1 MLMSIFDK
9 FRSLLKKEVSS
20 HEIISFNQL
29 VSIPS
34 REYFRE
40 NKEILIQIDTFK
52 DEYKKLLS
60 QFKYL
65 TSFDF
70 NSKIL
75 TNNINTNTELLL
87 NIFMTFDEVKHYPV
101 NDKIKYLI
109 NIKKL
114 DLYGNAISNLE
125 IEVIA
130 RLIALNELFNERMTF
145 ISRNKRNALVNEMN
159 NLSGT
164 MLLISNKKLAIE
176 LEKKRYLET
185 AFYMVKNIVKFDE
198 EKELVSKKRT
208 FLLNLVSILFPESN
222 FQIRENSEHIF
233 IDMAYLEMMIETY
246 VFNHKNEADILKRQ
260 LNVISDSEISY
271 KDKDNI
277 LSSLRLL
284 EYKFLAFYMY
294 GREYIAIEDLMQLY
308 LIKFNVL
315 VLCENGICETFVD
328 ANTNDIEFDCYKG
341 IVEREI
347 ECFIKGQDEIID
359 PKIIKVIINILKN
372 GEQTLDAEKIL
383 NSKYLF
389 NVLLSMSRKK
399 DLINLLK
406 NFKVKKEINDY
417 FDFCEEIFEWEEE
430 IPLETI
436 YRLMLSQ
443 NIVYDAELYE
453 CLQSDIYPDKDYYF
467 LPVGLKGINYCTEV
481 SVEQHVLHTTTFLV
495 IQKMRELIDN
505 RYVVCP
511 STLVYIK
518 NGADFFK
525 NTNIKI
531 LFYEGLEITT
541 HDLKDMKVIERDKN
555 KITIYNH
562 ETNVLVTSDLNCH
575 INGKWGAF
583 CAAGL
588 ITNILNRNFF
598 IEEYNTY
605 DYADLPF
612 NLSSSEKGKNAIK
625 ARRNDETKIFSRAYV
640 DVSTKFG
647 DFCLHIEEKSKNQYD
662 PYILLSLYHGH
673 HDVVIDDLYND
684 FNWPKYGIFRTK
696 YMKKD
701 DFYQWMLGY
710 VDSVWSHPFRNIW
723 SYGGRNKKCKAPIYS
738 FSEFQ
743 GNGKRGTIFID
754 GSLKLKD
761 NLEYIPDMF
770 ENLKV
775 NEYENNLYN
784 SKAYFG
790 TPSEHIAV
798 LKYLDSIF
806 IKIIY
811 KQKNKRLGIFEEKS
825 SISIESLSNM
835 EFTHDDFEKII
846 CALDTMLVD
855 KSLKEFVIYELQTY
869 ISIHYSKN
877 SNFRDNSD
885 IEEFPIKLANF
896 LKQENFTTIL
906 DLLNSAYANEF
917 VEILI
922 EDITNFFHISIND
935 LLGNPP
941 IEKNKGQKT
950 AEIMKRLL
958 LSKNDDC

>member
-1 MLMSIFDK
+1 MSIFDR
-9 FRSLLKKEVSS
+9 FRNLLKKEVSS

-40 NKEILIQIDTFK
+40 NQEILIQIDAFK

-65 TSFDF
+65 TSLDI
-70 NSKIL
+70 NSKNL

-87 NIFMTFDEVKHYPV
+87 NIFMTSDEVKRYTV
-101 NDKIKYLI
+101 DDKIKYLI
-109 NIKKL
+109 NINKL

-145 ISRNKRNALVNEMN
+145 ISRNKRNALINEMN

-176 LEKKRYLET
+176 LEKKRYLESSI
-185 AFYMVKNIVKFDE
+185 YMVKKIYMLDE

-208 FLLNLVSILFPESN
+208 FLLNLVRILFPESN

-260 LNVISDSEISY
+260 LNVISDSEMSY
-271 KDKDNI
+271 KDKDKI

-383 NSKYLF
+383 NSKYLL
-389 NVLLSMSRKK
+389 NVLLSMSQKK

-406 NFKVKKEINDY
+406 NFKVKKEKNDY

-430 IPLETI
+430 LPLETI

-443 NIVYDAELYE
+443 NIGYDAELYE
-453 CLQSDIYPDKDYYF
+453 CLQSDLYPDKDYYH
-467 LPVGLKGINYCTEV
+467 LPVGLKGINYCTKIA
-481 SVEQHVLHTTTFLV
+481 VEQHVLHSATLLSL
-495 IQKMRELIDN
+495 QKMRKLIDN
-505 RYVVCP
+505 KYVVCP

-531 LFYEGLEITT
+531 LFYEGLEISP
-541 HDLKDMKVIERDKN
+541 HDIKDINVIERDKN

-562 ETNVLVTSDLNCH
+562 ETNELVTSDLNCY
-575 INGKWGAF
+575 INGKWEAF

-588 ITNILNRNFF
+588 FTHILNRNFF
-598 IEEYNTY
+598 IEEYN
-605 DYADLPF
+605 ADSPF
-612 NLSSSEKGKNAIK
+612 DLSLYKGKNAIK
-625 ARRNDETKIFSRAYV
+625 ARRNNETKIFSRAYV
-640 DVSTKFG
+640 DISTKFG
-647 DFCLHIEEKSKNQYD
+647 DFCLHIEEKTKNQYGS
-662 PYILLSLYHGH
+662 YILLSLYHGH
-673 HDVVIDDLYND
+673 HDVIIDDLYND

-696 YMKKD
+696 YMKKN

-710 VDSVWSHPFRNIW
+710 VDTVWSHPFRNIW
-723 SYGGRNKKCKAPIYS
+723 SYGGTKSKDNKCKAPIYS

-743 GNGKRGTIFID
+743 GNGNRGTIFID

-770 ENLKV
+770 DNLKV
-775 NEYENNLYN
+775 NEYENSLYN

-790 TPSEHIAV
+790 TPSKHIAV
-798 LKYLDSIF
+798 LKYLDSNF
-806 IKIIY
+806 IEIIY
-811 KQKNKRLGIFEEKS
+811 KQKNKQLGIFEEKS
-825 SISIESLSNM
+825 SINIESLSNE
-835 EFTHDDFEKII
+835 EFTYDDFEKII
-846 CALDTMLVD
+846 CALDIMPID
-855 KSLKEFVIYELQTY
+855 SCLKKFVICELQTY

-877 SNFRDNSD
+877 SNFFIRNGSNV
-885 IEEFPIKLANF
+885 EEFPIKLADF
-896 LKQENFTTIL
+896 LKQENFATLL
-906 DLLNSAYANEF
+906 DLLNSTDANEF

-941 IEKNKGQKT
+941 IEKNKGQKM
-950 AEIMKRLL
+950 AETMKRIL
-958 LSKNDDC
+958 LSKKHDC